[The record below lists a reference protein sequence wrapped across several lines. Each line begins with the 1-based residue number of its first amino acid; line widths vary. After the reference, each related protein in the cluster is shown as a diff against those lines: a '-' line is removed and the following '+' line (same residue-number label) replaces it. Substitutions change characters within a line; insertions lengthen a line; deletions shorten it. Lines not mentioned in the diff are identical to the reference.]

1 MQFEDGT
8 HRVNVGFKEF
18 EVNVLVTTQ
27 GINFF
32 EFMIELESDFVVVQ
46 CIAFDVFKFL
56 PNKSVNFEALR
67 LLFGNLIDNMFP
79 SVKFLSI
86 LEFLVE
92 NLDLWSCF
100 WAKGG
105 WDLRKEL
112 FGHGVIGRFFWLLE
126 KLGCGWVVLD
136 DYKFGVGVNFVDNEV
151 RKHVLG
157 NGGNLLTWGNVL
169 LDTYCELLGRVEN
182 WNL

>member
-92 NLDLWSCF
+92 NLDL
-100 WAKGG
+100 
-105 WDLRKEL
+105 
-112 FGHGVIGRFFWLLE
+112 
-126 KLGCGWVVLD
+126 
-136 DYKFGVGVNFVDNEV
+136 
-151 RKHVLG
+151 
-157 NGGNLLTWGNVL
+157 
-169 LDTYCELLGRVEN
+169 
-182 WNL
+182 